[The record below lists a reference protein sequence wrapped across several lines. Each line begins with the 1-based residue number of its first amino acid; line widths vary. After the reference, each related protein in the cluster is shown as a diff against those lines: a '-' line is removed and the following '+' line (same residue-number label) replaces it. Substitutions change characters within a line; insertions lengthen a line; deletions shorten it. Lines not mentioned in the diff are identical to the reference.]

1 MTFKTIF
8 PFAMKSKLLYD
19 LVILVILNSVLCD
32 DDAEEETVN
41 DNLFKTKNL
50 VDSKG
55 SNTILTKLLSESRFN
70 KDTVRSLG
78 KDNDVVNHY
87 EDITILGDDG
97 ELKKLKFKSVVAP
110 TIPEKLQSN
119 LNIVTHSELDSDK
132 LTNTVSADKTKKGEE
147 EKNKSE
153 GGVYRSK
160 FFDEMGSKYSIYI
173 IILSIGQRSVHSVQV
188 HIWT

>member
-132 LTNTVSADKTKKGEE
+132 LTNTVSADETKKGEE

>member
-1 MTFKTIF
+1 
-8 PFAMKSKLLYD
+8 MKSKLLYD
-19 LVILVILNSVLCD
+19 LVILFILNSVLCD
-32 DDAEEETVN
+32 DEAEEETVN

-110 TIPEKLQSN
+110 TVPEKLQSN

-132 LTNTVSADKTKKGEE
+132 LTNTVSADKIKKGEE

-160 FFDEMGSKYSIYI
+160 FFDEMGKP
-173 IILSIGQRSVHSVQV
+173 IG
-188 HIWT
+188 ITFYT